1 MVTSQYF
8 DPSHSHKFCTSK
20 KLYMTGNVVRIEM
33 PAALFSWWFRYL
45 HVSSYMTGIHR
56 PLLSSARR
64 VQTLSGKKEQYKKMN
79 RVTATYNA
87 FPFRA
92 LLVAFGNV
100 VAPNIL
106 KQAYSWPLI
115 LPVHEC
121 SLVLLMHTNKLDMS

>member
-1 MVTSQYF
+1 MGW
-8 DPSHSHKFCTSK
+8 D
-20 KLYMTGNVVRIEM
+20 
-33 PAALFSWWFRYL
+33 
-45 HVSSYMTGIHR
+45 GIHR

-64 VQTLSGKKEQYKKMN
+64 AQKFSGKEEQYEKMN

-106 KQAYSWPLI
+106 KQAYPWPLS
-115 LPVHEC
+115 LPSSRMFASFTDAH
-121 SLVLLMHTNKLDMS
+121 